1 MERGMN
7 MSLRNPIT
15 QEKIKINLYFAGLAR
30 DCEDV
35 VEKNINNVLKICDS
49 EIVGNCDVLIAENG
63 SKDNTREILQRLT
76 KENNNIKSFLLD
88 GIDERFPDRE
98 QRIAHLRN
106 HLFNKVQ
113 DKSKSRRNSHPELYI
128 PIDFDSE
135 IVRSIDITQFIKECQ
150 RVAKGETD
158 AVFPTSEPYY
168 YDIYAL
174 RAKGWVEED
183 CWNQVRKF
191 RKRKGSFIAKINNI
205 YSKQK
210 SIEKL
215 KDEGRISVQSA
226 FGGVGIYNLDKLGDA
241 SYKQDG
247 EYPRNICEHTIF
259 NKSVKSK
266 EISTDFVIRAPREHI
281 KYKISNLR
289 KVEIFAKSCLSD
301 IIHLMDE

>member
-1 MERGMN
+1 M
-7 MSLRNPIT
+7 
-15 QEKIKINLYFAGLAR
+15 KINLYFAGLAR

-35 VEKNINNVLKICDS
+35 VEKNINNVLNICDS
-49 EIVGNCDVLIAENG
+49 EIVENCDVLIAENG

-76 KENNNIKSFLLD
+76 EENNNIKLSLLD
-88 GIDERFPDRE
+88 CIDEQFPDRE
-98 QRIAHLRN
+98 QRIAYSRN
-106 HLFNKVQ
+106 YIFNKVR
-113 DKSKSRRNSHPELYI
+113 DKSKSRKNSHPELYI
-128 PIDFDSE
+128 PIDLDSE
-135 IVRSIDITQFIKECQ
+135 IAHSMDVMQFIKECQ
-150 RVAKGETD
+150 RVVKGETD
-158 AVFPTSEPYY
+158 AVFPASEPYY

-191 RKRKGSFIAKINNI
+191 RKLKGSFIPKINNV

-226 FGGVGIYNLDKLGDA
+226 FGGVGIYNLDKLEDA

-247 EYPRNICEHTIF
+247 EYPQNICEHTIF

-266 EISTDFVIRAPREHI
+266 EISTDFVIQAPREHI
-281 KYKISNLR
+281 KYKLSNLG
-289 KVEIFAKSCLSD
+289 KVEIFIKSCLSD
-301 IIHLMDE
+301 IMHLVKRVIE